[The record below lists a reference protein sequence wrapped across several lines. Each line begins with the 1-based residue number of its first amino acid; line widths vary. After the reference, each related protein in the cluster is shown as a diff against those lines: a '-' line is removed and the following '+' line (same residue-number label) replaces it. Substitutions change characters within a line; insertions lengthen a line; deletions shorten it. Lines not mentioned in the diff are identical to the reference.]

1 MLQFKFYLFPLQFLQ
16 MKDEMLMED
25 EMPMEDEI
33 EVPPLTRTDSVF
45 VSKAHMLYMLIVR
58 FEWQAH

>member
-16 MKDEMLMED
+16 MKDEML
-25 EMPMEDEI
+25 MEDEI

>member
-1 MLQFKFYLFPLQFLQ
+1 